1 MRGCIALTRRI
12 SRDRHRERGITTL
25 RCRAALLDATTRPPQ
40 EIAGADRRRSRRV
53 SPANC
58 ATFPKVSGR
67 IRESSKLR
75 ARITAI
81 FFNQLGQFSEGHFA
95 SAVLVAMMVR
105 TYPGCSRR
113 IRARMVTP
121 ISSLISSG
129 GLSICCATAEPSKQ
143 VTSSSLDRNGIS
155 SSSRLVASAF
165 CKASVNLAERT
176 RAALN
181 SFAKPV
187 LSVRNV
193 RMAATL
199 FYRSIDFSS
208 Q

>member
-1 MRGCIALTRRI
+1 
-12 SRDRHRERGITTL
+12 
-25 RCRAALLDATTRPPQ
+25 
-40 EIAGADRRRSRRV
+40 
-53 SPANC
+53 
-58 ATFPKVSGR
+58 
-67 IRESSKLR
+67 
-75 ARITAI
+75 
-81 FFNQLGQFSEGHFA
+81 
-95 SAVLVAMMVR
+95 MMVR

-187 LSVRNV
+187 LSEWRRHFSTAASISRRNDGAFLQRV
-193 RMAATL
+193 AAAVTSQVQSL
-199 FYRSIDFSS
+199 SYYIDLLHNDCSGDGTDLQGPRHCLPRNGRAS
-208 Q
+208 GADLRTTWCTHRCR

>member
-1 MRGCIALTRRI
+1 
-12 SRDRHRERGITTL
+12 
-25 RCRAALLDATTRPPQ
+25 
-40 EIAGADRRRSRRV
+40 
-53 SPANC
+53 
-58 ATFPKVSGR
+58 
-67 IRESSKLR
+67 
-75 ARITAI
+75 
-81 FFNQLGQFSEGHFA
+81 
-95 SAVLVAMMVR
+95 MMVR

-129 GLSICCATAEPSKQ
+129 GLSICCATAEPSKP

-193 RMAATL
+193 RWRRHFSTAA
-199 FYRSIDFSS
+199 SISRRNDGAFLQRVAAAVTS
-208 Q
+208 QVQSLSYYIDLLHNGCSGDGTDLQGPRHGLPRNGRASGADLRTTWCTHRCR

>member
-1 MRGCIALTRRI
+1 
-12 SRDRHRERGITTL
+12 
-25 RCRAALLDATTRPPQ
+25 
-40 EIAGADRRRSRRV
+40 
-53 SPANC
+53 
-58 ATFPKVSGR
+58 
-67 IRESSKLR
+67 
-75 ARITAI
+75 
-81 FFNQLGQFSEGHFA
+81 
-95 SAVLVAMMVR
+95 MVR

-193 RMAATL
+193 RMAVDTFLPQHRFLVAMMVRFLQRVAAAVTSQVQSL
-199 FYRSIDFSS
+199 SYYIDLLHNGCSGDGIDLQGPRHGLPRNDRAS
-208 Q
+208 GADLRTTWCTHRCR

>member
-1 MRGCIALTRRI
+1 MIQNDALA
-12 SRDRHRERGITTL
+12 GM
-25 RCRAALLDATTRPPQ
+25 
-40 EIAGADRRRSRRV
+40 AGAVSRAFLA
-53 SPANC
+53 SPAFNRF
-58 ATFPKVSGR
+58 AKVLDRTSVADLSVHSQAHLNKVAR
-67 IRESSKLR
+67 QLNERPRETL
-75 ARITAI
+75 
-81 FFNQLGQFSEGHFA
+81 QFE
-95 SAVLVAMMVR
+95 
-105 TYPGCSRR
+105 TP
-113 IRARMVTP
+113 TP

-129 GLSICCATAEPSKQ
+129 GLSICCATAEPTKQ
-143 VTSSSLDRNGIS
+143 VKSSSLDRNGIS
-155 SSSRLVASAF
+155 SSCRLVASAF

>member
-1 MRGCIALTRRI
+1 
-12 SRDRHRERGITTL
+12 
-25 RCRAALLDATTRPPQ
+25 
-40 EIAGADRRRSRRV
+40 
-53 SPANC
+53 
-58 ATFPKVSGR
+58 
-67 IRESSKLR
+67 
-75 ARITAI
+75 
-81 FFNQLGQFSEGHFA
+81 
-95 SAVLVAMMVR
+95 MMVR

-129 GLSICCATAEPSKQ
+129 ELSICCATAEPTKQ

-199 FYRSIDFSS
+199 FYRSIDLSS

>member
-1 MRGCIALTRRI
+1 LL
-12 SRDRHRERGITTL
+12 RDGG
-25 RCRAALLDATTRPPQ
+25 AYQ
-40 EIAGADRRRSRRV
+40 AGDK
-53 SPANC
+53 
-58 ATFPKVSGR
+58 FK
-67 IRESSKLR
+67 
-75 ARITAI
+75 
-81 FFNQLGQFSEGHFA
+81 
-95 SAVLVAMMVR
+95 
-105 TYPGCSRR
+105 PG
-113 IRARMVTP
+113 P
-121 ISSLISSG
+121 
-129 GLSICCATAEPSKQ
+129 
-143 VTSSSLDRNGIS
+143 NGIS

-208 Q
+208 LPQHRFLVAMMVRFSSASLRQ

>member
-1 MRGCIALTRRI
+1 MGAGGHWTAPSPRKRSLEYAGLRGEGSTAVPLY
-12 SRDRHRERGITTL
+12 
-25 RCRAALLDATTRPPQ
+25 PPASHL
-40 EIAGADRRRSRRV
+40 I
-53 SPANC
+53 
-58 ATFPKVSGR
+58 
-67 IRESSKLR
+67 

-129 GLSICCATAEPSKQ
+129 GLSICCATAEPSKL